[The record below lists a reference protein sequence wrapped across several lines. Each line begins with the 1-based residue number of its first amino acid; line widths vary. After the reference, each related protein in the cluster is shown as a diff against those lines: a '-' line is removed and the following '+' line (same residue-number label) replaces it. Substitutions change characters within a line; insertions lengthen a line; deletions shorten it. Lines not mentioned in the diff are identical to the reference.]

1 MPPEKSQGSTHRLRK
16 ATARGILER
25 SGLTCLALL
34 LLYFAVPI
42 RPRTGDWLIF
52 LQIGLTLVALIALLF
67 GLKNQLLRQLDQPD
81 APLGGLTVG
90 ILGGLLLFAL
100 IDYAIAVYAPSE
112 FIGLSTRIDALYY
125 ATATLLTV
133 GFGDVSA
140 HGQFARGVLCVQMFF
155 NVAVLATTAS
165 VLSRQL
171 AERARARRTR

>member
-1 MPPEKSQGSTHRLRK
+1 MSSEKEQRSPGRLRQ

-34 LLYFAVPI
+34 LFYFAVPI
-42 RPRTGDWLIF
+42 RPRTGDWLI
-52 LQIGLTLVALIALLF
+52 LVQVLLTLVALAALLF

-100 IDYAIAVYAPSE
+100 IDYAVAVYAPGE
-112 FIGLSTRIDALYY
+112 FVDLNTRIDALYF

-140 HGQFARGVLCVQMFF
+140 HGQFARGLLCVQMFF

-171 AERARARRTR
+171 AERARARHPR